1 VTVPTMDP
9 VVVSVFVNADAER
22 AFDAFTAEMTSWWPL
37 TEISISKP
45 DRVVVE
51 ARKGG
56 EIYEVNAGVNHHWAW
71 ITAWEPPNRIAV
83 EWKVD
88 EDASASTAWEATFMP
103 EAEGTRLTLVHTG
116 WEALGDGA
124 AGARSSYDGGW
135 VGVLERYV
143 TYLNG

>member
-1 VTVPTMDP
+1 MTVPTMDP
-9 VVVSVFVNADAER
+9 VVVSVFVKADAER
-22 AFDAFTAEMTSWWPL
+22 AFDAFTGEMTSWWPL

-51 ARKGG
+51 ARQGG
-56 EIYEVNAGVNHHWAW
+56 EIYEVNGGLSHHWAW
-71 ITAWEPPNRIAV
+71 ITAWERPRRIAV

-88 EDASASTAWEATFMP
+88 EDAPVPTAWEATFTP
-103 EAEGTRLTLVHTG
+103 EGEGTRLTLVHTG

-124 AGARSSYDGGW
+124 AEARDSYDGGW
-135 VGVLERYV
+135 AGILERYV